1 MHRTLIAVLALVAA
15 LPTLAATATAGDAP
29 EQGRGTGALVERA
42 ARPQPSLRL
51 FRAWLAAF
59 NSGDRERYANFLID
73 TFPSRSPLLQQEMA
87 FREFT
92 GGFDL
97 RRVIQVSGTRISGWV
112 QERDSDQFARF
123 RLRASAKTP
132 RKILALELVAIPRP
146 AAFPIRRLTESEAV
160 AGVEA
165 LLRKKAAAD
174 RFSGTALVAKDGEV
188 LFAGA
193 YGQADRER
201 AIPNAL
207 DTHFRIGSMNKMFTA
222 VATLQLVEAGKL
234 ALDDP
239 VGTHLRGYPNK
250 DVATKVTVRHLL
262 THTGGTG
269 DIFGPDYDR
278 NIQSLRE
285 HSDYVKLYGSRP
297 PRFEP
302 GSRFEYSNYGFIL
315 LGAIV
320 EAASGDSYY
329 DYVREHVFR
338 PAGMTS
344 TDSLPESEDV
354 PNRSIG
360 YMRPYPGANSLQP
373 NTLLLPWRGTAAGG
387 GYSTVGDL
395 LRFARALTSHRLLS
409 SESTE
414 LLLTGKV
421 DLGYGLRYAF
431 GFVDGRDASGNGW
444 VGHGGAFPGMN
455 GDLRIYPKPGYVV
468 VALANLDPPAAQRIS
483 DYLDPRLPLGS

>member
-15 LPTLAATATAGDAP
+15 LPTLAATATAGDAS
-29 EQGRGTGALVERA
+29 EKGSGTGALVERA

-92 GGFDL
+92 GGFEL
-97 RRVIQVSGTRISGWV
+97 RRVIRVSGTRVSGWM
-112 QERDSDQFARF
+112 QERDSDQFAHF
-123 RLRASAKTP
+123 RLRASAKSP
-132 RKILALELVAIPRP
+132 RKILALELVAIQRP
-146 AAFPIRRLTESEAV
+146 AAFPIRRLTEDEAV
-160 AGVEA
+160 AGVEE
-165 LLRKKAAAD
+165 LLRKRGAAD
-174 RFSGTALVAKDGEV
+174 RFSGAALVAKDGEV
-188 LFAGA
+188 RFAGA
-193 YGQADRER
+193 YGLADRDR
-201 AIPNAL
+201 RTPNTL
-207 DTHFRIGSMNKMFTA
+207 ETRFRIGSMNKMFTA
-222 VATLQLVEAGKL
+222 VATLQLVEAGRL

-239 VGTHLRGYPNK
+239 VGKHLLGYPNK

-285 HSDYVKLYGSRP
+285 HSDYVKLYGGRSL
-297 PRFEP
+297 RFEP
-302 GSRFEYSNYGFIL
+302 GSRFEYSNFGFVL

-320 EAASGDSYY
+320 EAATGESYY
-329 DYVREHVFR
+329 DYVREHVFG

-360 YMRPYPGANSLQP
+360 YTHPYPGASLQP

-395 LRFARALTSHRLLS
+395 LRFAHALTSHRLLS
-409 SESTE
+409 PESTE

-421 DLGYGLRYAF
+421 DLGYGFRYAF
-431 GFVDGRDASGNGW
+431 GFFDGRDASGNGW

-455 GDLRIYPKPGYVV
+455 GDLRIYPKSGYDV

>member
-1 MHRTLIAVLALVAA
+1 MYRTVIAA
-15 LPTLAATATAGDAP
+15 LALAATIPTLTTTATASNAV
-29 EQGRGTGALVERA
+29 ESAAGAEAFVKGA

-59 NSGDRERYANFLID
+59 NAGDRERYANFLIRN
-73 TFPSRSPLLQQEMA
+73 FPSRRPLLQQEMA

-92 GGFDL
+92 GGFNL
-97 RRVIQVSGTRISGWV
+97 RRVLRVSNAQVSGWV
-112 QERDSDQFARF
+112 QERESDQFARF
-123 RLRASAKTP
+123 RLRASAKSP
-132 RKILALELVAIPRP
+132 RKILALELAAIPRP
-146 AAFPIRRLTESEAV
+146 AAFPIERLTEAEAV

-165 LLRKKAAAD
+165 LLRTRAAQG
-174 RFSGTALVAKDGEV
+174 RFSGTALVAKEGEV
-188 LFAGA
+188 LFAHA
-193 YGQADRER
+193 YGLADRER
-201 AIPNAL
+201 GTPNTL
-207 DTHFRIGSMNKMFTA
+207 ETRFRIGSMNKMFTA

-239 VGTHLRGYPNK
+239 VGKHLVGYPNK
-250 DVATKVTVRHLL
+250 DVATKVTMRHLL

-269 DIFGPDYDR
+269 DIFGPEFDR

-285 HSDYVKLYGSRP
+285 HSDYVRLYGDRP

-302 GSRFEYSNYGFIL
+302 GSRFEYSNYGFVL

-320 EAASGDSYY
+320 EAASGESYY

-338 PAGMTS
+338 PAGMIS

-360 YMRPYPGANSLQP
+360 YMRPYPGADSLQA

-395 LRFARALTSHRLLS
+395 LRFATALTSHELVS
-409 SESTE
+409 PGGTE
-414 LLLTGKV
+414 LLLSGKV

-431 GFVDGRDASGNGW
+431 GFFDGRDASGVGW
-444 VGHGGAFPGMN
+444 VGHGGAFAGMN
-455 GDLRIYPKPGYVV
+455 GDLRIYPKSGYVV
-468 VALANLDPPAAQRIS
+468 AALANLDPPAAQRIS
-483 DYLDPRLPLGS
+483 DYLDPRLPIES